1 MTNPARYRSDASR
14 SAQRDGAQ
22 VISWHRSALAL
33 LAGTIVL
40 LVSTMYEVAPAQSSS
55 TLKQCGAI
63 ARPGESPGTVNPN
76 VFVKVRARGAS
87 CETARGIAKQW
98 RINNRSRSGKCLDHT
113 CRVRSFKCVP
123 TIARKSNDILVDC
136 RRSGARLLF
145 TFKAI
150 RKPPPR

>member
-87 CETARGIAKQW
+87 CKTARGIAKQW
-98 RINNRSRSGKCLDHT
+98 KTNNINGFGKCFSQI
-113 CRVRSFKCVP
+113 CRVRSFKCTP
-123 TIARKSNDILVDC
+123 TRAKFNDTLVDC